1 MTGSRGTS
9 SRGRATTV
17 KWRVKSPYCLEHDE
31 WKLSKAGDP
40 SLYTLYFQ
48 KRLLWVGPSSREAI
62 QWMQSQS
69 CQTADEWL
77 ALSTTWSKAM
87 ESMPEPPLHLA
98 AAELRVK
105 QAREVAFLG
114 AEGTQAERAAQANLD
129 PTVTEANKGLEEAI
143 YRKEVLKA
151 KRATAQVL
159 IDVWRSLNANQ
170 RATA

>member
-1 MTGSRGTS
+1 METFKNGGPVPLHAILQKAPLV
-9 SRGRATTV
+9 GRAEQQGGNPV
-17 KWRVKSPYCLEHDE
+17 DSVPELPDSRRVARALDYLVKSDGEYARA
-31 WKLSKAGDP
+31 SA
-40 SLYTLYFQ
+40 
-48 KRLLWVGPSSREAI
+48 A
-62 QWMQSQS
+62 
-69 CQTADEWL
+69 
-77 ALSTTWSKAM
+77 
-87 ESMPEPPLHLA
+87 LA

-143 YRKEVLKA
+143 YRKELLKA

-170 RATA
+170 RVTA